1 MSFEVKTTPH
11 FEREAKILAKRY
23 KSFKADM
30 KDFIESLEKNPMQ
43 GDELSPGIRK
53 IRLAIVSK
61 GKGKSGGARVITYT
75 ICASESEG
83 RVYLVDVYDKSDFS
97 TVSVSILKKSYL
109 NRVSFDQSALV
120 KRTVFF
126 LFSVCKGNSTLRT
139 LDRSPCSVVEMA
151 GKKKKSVWLCSVLAL
166 CVFPCGMCIYSK
178 KCPCRTFLPFSLCS
192 KGF

>member
-1 MSFEVKTTPH
+1 MQVIPLSKFRTNQTATLLRAIQGESVFLTSRIGDFKLVPVSVEEKIATRIREGLNSQPRAQTHFLMSFEVKTTPH

-30 KDFIESLEKNPMQ
+30 KDFVESLEKNPMQ

-97 TVSVSILKKSYL
+97 TVSVSILKKIISEQGIL
-109 NRVSFDQSALV
+109 
-120 KRTVFF
+120 
-126 LFSVCKGNSTLRT
+126 
-139 LDRSPCSVVEMA
+139 
-151 GKKKKSVWLCSVLAL
+151 
-166 CVFPCGMCIYSK
+166 
-178 KCPCRTFLPFSLCS
+178 
-192 KGF
+192 

>member
-30 KDFIESLEKNPMQ
+30 KDFVESLEKNPMQ

-97 TVSVSILKKSYL
+97 TVSVSILKKIISEQGIIRLL
-109 NRVSFDQSALV
+109 NLILISCSFLSIASATTILH
-120 KRTVFF
+120 
-126 LFSVCKGNSTLRT
+126 TL
-139 LDRSPCSVVEMA
+139 L
-151 GKKKKSVWLCSVLAL
+151 L
-166 CVFPCGMCIYSK
+166 
-178 KCPCRTFLPFSLCS
+178 
-192 KGF
+192 

>member
-1 MSFEVKTTPH
+1 
-11 FEREAKILAKRY
+11 
-23 KSFKADM
+23 
-30 KDFIESLEKNPMQ
+30 MQ

-97 TVSVSILKKSYL
+97 TVSVSILKKIISE
-109 NRVSFDQSALV
+109 QGIV

-151 GKKKKSVWLCSVLAL
+151 GKKKKK
-166 CVFPCGMCIYSK
+166 CVAMQCVSAVCIPMRNVYI
-178 KCPCRTFLPFSLCS
+178 
-192 KGF
+192 

>member
-1 MSFEVKTTPH
+1 
-11 FEREAKILAKRY
+11 
-23 KSFKADM
+23 M

-126 LFSVCKGNSTLRT
+126 SFRSAKVTPHSEPLTALRVP
-139 LDRSPCSVVEMA
+139 LWKWQ
-151 GKKKKSVWLCSVLAL
+151 GKR
-166 CVFPCGMCIYSK
+166 K
-178 KCPCRTFLPFSLCS
+178 KCVAMQCVSAVCIPMRNVYI
-192 KGF
+192 

>member
-97 TVSVSILKKSYL
+97 TVSVS
-109 NRVSFDQSALV
+109 
-120 KRTVFF
+120 
-126 LFSVCKGNSTLRT
+126 NSTLRSRQGLRKFGSEKILSSFAVRFFPLEPLT
-139 LDRSPCSVVEMA
+139 ALRVPLWKWQ
-151 GKKKKSVWLCSVLAL
+151 GKRKKSVWLCSVLAL

>member
-1 MSFEVKTTPH
+1 
-11 FEREAKILAKRY
+11 
-23 KSFKADM
+23 M

-97 TVSVSILKKSYL
+97 TNRNWRVLIKVGVMNVRYFPDRRKTVSCF
-109 NRVSFDQSALV
+109 R
-120 KRTVFF
+120 R
-126 LFSVCKGNSTLRT
+126 
-139 LDRSPCSVVEMA
+139 
-151 GKKKKSVWLCSVLAL
+151 
-166 CVFPCGMCIYSK
+166 
-178 KCPCRTFLPFSLCS
+178 
-192 KGF
+192 

>member
-151 GKKKKSVWLCSVLAL
+151 GKKKKK
-166 CVFPCGMCIYSK
+166 CVAMQCVSAVCIPMRNVYI
-178 KCPCRTFLPFSLCS
+178 
-192 KGF
+192 

>member
-126 LFSVCKGNSTLRT
+126 SFRSAKVTPHSEPLTALRVPLWKWQGKRKKVCGYAV
-139 LDRSPCSVVEMA
+139 C
-151 GKKKKSVWLCSVLAL
+151 
-166 CVFPCGMCIYSK
+166 
-178 KCPCRTFLPFSLCS
+178 
-192 KGF
+192 

>member
-1 MSFEVKTTPH
+1 MNSQPRAQTHFLMSFEVKTTPH

-30 KDFIESLEKNPMQ
+30 KDFVESLEKNPMQ

-126 LFSVCKGNSTLRT
+126 LFSVCKGNSTLRSRQG
-139 LDRSPCSVVEMA
+139 LRKFGSE
-151 GKKKKSVWLCSVLAL
+151 KS
-166 CVFPCGMCIYSK
+166 
-178 KCPCRTFLPFSLCS
+178 
-192 KGF
+192 

>member
-1 MSFEVKTTPH
+1 
-11 FEREAKILAKRY
+11 
-23 KSFKADM
+23 M

-126 LFSVCKGNSTLRT
+126 SFRSAKVTPHSEAVKGFASSERKNRTVKLCGFSART

-151 GKKKKSVWLCSVLAL
+151 GKRKKV
-166 CVFPCGMCIYSK
+166 CGYAVC
-178 KCPCRTFLPFSLCS
+178 
-192 KGF
+192 

>member
-61 GKGKSGGARVITYT
+61 GKGKSGGAR
-75 ICASESEG
+75 
-83 RVYLVDVYDKSDFS
+83 
-97 TVSVSILKKSYL
+97 
-109 NRVSFDQSALV
+109 
-120 KRTVFF
+120 
-126 LFSVCKGNSTLRT
+126 T

-151 GKKKKSVWLCSVLAL
+151 GKKKKK
-166 CVFPCGMCIYSK
+166 CVAMQCVSAVCIPMRHVYI
-178 KCPCRTFLPFSLCS
+178 
-192 KGF
+192 

>member
-11 FEREAKILAKRY
+11 FEREAKILAKWY

-97 TVSVSILKKSYL
+97 TVSVSILKKIISEQGIL
-109 NRVSFDQSALV
+109 
-120 KRTVFF
+120 
-126 LFSVCKGNSTLRT
+126 
-139 LDRSPCSVVEMA
+139 
-151 GKKKKSVWLCSVLAL
+151 
-166 CVFPCGMCIYSK
+166 
-178 KCPCRTFLPFSLCS
+178 
-192 KGF
+192 